1 MLYQQQRAQ
10 VIVGDLLTTGGTIG
24 KGRVDS
30 ISAGGLVETVSLFS
44 AGLNYTTGP
53 SKATTII
60 SGVGN
65 NGLTVN
71 ITTVGVV
78 GRVIVT
84 NTNLNKGNSITISGA
99 TEPWNGLYTILACD
113 SLTAFDIIIS
123 ATATLIPSLSQST
136 TLIVD
141 SSKKLGSR

>member
-1 MLYQQQRAQ
+1 
-10 VIVGDLLTTGGTIG
+10 VV
-24 KGRVDS
+24 
-30 ISAGGLVETVSLFS
+30 LVETVSLFS

-78 GRVIVT
+78 GRVTIVT

-99 TEPWNGLYTILACD
+99 TEAGMEWLYTILAACD

-141 SSKKLGSR
+141 SKNWVR